1 MFSFFNV
8 NNLTLAGQT
17 KTDYTVVVKGVIGS
31 LKPLQAT
38 ASFVL
43 TLKNPCVDPQTI
55 SVPIL
60 TNPPSYTYDGS
71 TLVYKLIAPYMVVP
85 AVCKIVYSCK
95 IADLSPRT
103 DLCSIVEGATAG
115 VFNSI
120 TGSYSFK
127 SIDNINFPPGLYTF

>member
-1 MFSFFNV
+1 MK
-8 NNLTLAGQT
+8 LAGPT

-31 LKPLQAT
+31 LNKLQAT

-55 SVPIL
+55 LAPIL

-71 TLVYKLIAPYMVVP
+71 TLLYNLMAPYRVVP

-103 DLCSIVEGATAG
+103 DLCNVVEGATVGA
-115 VFNSI
+115 FNSI
-120 TGSYSFK
+120 TGSYTFK
-127 SIDNINFPPGLYTF
+127 SIDIINFPPGSYVF